1 MIRDKGYGCEG
12 QSENHPE
19 TTLHWLGH
27 RGDGDSVKETVSPF
41 TLPKLAGISA
51 KISGTPIPFTLTTRG
66 GVSERHTNSTPP
78 RTLHF
83 FATRGDMFKCMKCV
97 KSFRSPVLICLSLE
111 RSFTLGHLNLWEWGN
126 YFFFNEDQGKLL
138 WYSEYFFFYQSN
150 CKTESGTRNVFL
162 AREILTE
169 AMSIVNH
176 VR

>member
-126 YFFFNEDQGKLL
+126 YFFLMKIRENCYDIQ
-138 WYSEYFFFYQSN
+138 SIFFFTKATVKLNQEPGMFSLPE
-150 CKTESGTRNVFL
+150 KF
-162 AREILTE
+162 
-169 AMSIVNH
+169 
-176 VR
+176 